1 MFKLS
6 DSLFFRRIIS
16 ILILSLLVWALAT
29 NALFTMIS
37 RPLLVAN
44 RSKDL
49 FPQAHWIAEQAGPY
63 FLKEDE
69 LVENMVNISYNF
81 FNVWTIVNFA
91 DGRSLATPLPDKLSQ
106 EVKDNILE
114 QALYLNQDYLDSFPA
129 QGLDEAG
136 YALEDGIQAE
146 DPKLQEFLQ
155 GKHGTIVLKSTNDEY
170 LFVLVPIYSQ
180 EFSQLSR
187 RPLGTVI
194 MIQPLAEFNLSIS
207 SLNLSLFLASV
218 GCGLLLLLPAV
229 YSTRRLVQPL
239 HNIRKVAMSIT
250 KGDFSQSVSFN
261 PDKHD
266 EITDLAKSINHMSES
281 LSRSL
286 AALNLERKQLK
297 EIVDG
302 ISEGIIAVDNTGK
315 ITQTN
320 EIIWELFQRNKDFY
334 TAEDL
339 VASVG
344 LEPLFR
350 LCLDQGQEVSEH
362 IQLGDDKKIIQAS
375 INPIFDHKHNV
386 SAAVGLFR
394 DVTKSTRLEQT
405 RRDYIANV
413 SHELRTPIT
422 AMRALIEP
430 LRDGM
435 VKSEED
441 KQRYYDI
448 ILHETLRLSRLI
460 DDMLELSR
468 LQSGTSFIEQG
479 PINLKIFLDHLAP
492 QMDLMTQEKSIQF
505 QVQGMDQDLATI
517 WGNEDRIEQILLTY
531 LDNALKF
538 TPEGGLIILR
548 ARPTPQKMFLEIEDN
563 GAGIAP
569 EDIPYVF
576 ERFYKADKAHNEAGT
591 GLGLS
596 IAKALAEQL
605 KMTVSVRSTQGQGA
619 VFSLGIQ
626 YAADVMQKE
635 THMKEVFDFSDAET
649 GETND

>member
-1 MFKLS
+1 MFKFS

-29 NALFTMIS
+29 NALFTMFA

-49 FPQAHWIAEQAGPY
+49 FPQARWIAEQAGPY
-63 FLKEDE
+63 FLKEDA

-81 FNVWTIVNFA
+81 FNVWTMINFA
-91 DGRSLATPLPDKLSQ
+91 DGRTLATPLPDKLTQ
-106 EVKDNILE
+106 EVKDNILQ
-114 QALYLNQDYLDSFPA
+114 QALALNQEYLDSFPLA
-129 QGLDEAG
+129 EISLQEDPEA
-136 YALEDGIQAE
+136 L
-146 DPKLQEFLQ
+146 DPKLQDFLQ
-155 GKHGTIVLKSTNDEY
+155 GKHGTIMLKSTNEEY
-170 LFVLVPIYSQ
+170 LFVLVPIYSPY
-180 EFSQLSR
+180 FSQLSR
-187 RPLGTVI
+187 MPLGTVI

-207 SLNLSLFLASV
+207 SLNLSLFLASL
-218 GCGLLLLLPAV
+218 GCGLLLLIPAF
-229 YSTRRLVQPL
+229 YMTRRLVQPL
-239 HNIRKVAMSIT
+239 HNIRQVAMSIT
-250 KGDFSQSVSFN
+250 EGDFTQNVDYN
-261 PDKHD
+261 PHKHD
-266 EITDLAKSINHMSES
+266 EISDLAKSINQMSES
-281 LSRSL
+281 LSHSL
-286 AALNLERKQLK
+286 AALNLERNQLK

-302 ISEGIIAVDNTGK
+302 ISEGIIAVDSDGN

-320 EIIWELFQRNKDFY
+320 EVIWELFQRNKDFY
-334 TAEDL
+334 SVHDL
-339 VASVG
+339 VASTG
-344 LEPLFR
+344 LDPLFQ
-350 LCLDQGQEVSEH
+350 LCLEQGQAVSEH

-375 INPIFDHKHNV
+375 INPIFDHNHTV

-435 VKSEED
+435 VKNEED
-441 KQRYYDI
+441 RQRYYEI

-468 LQSGTSFIEQG
+468 LQSGTNYIEQG
-479 PINLKIFLDHLAP
+479 PINLKLFLENLAS
-492 QMDLMTQEKSIQF
+492 QMKLITQEKSIHF
-505 QVQGMDQDLATI
+505 QVEGLDQDLAMI

-531 LDNALKF
+531 LDNAIKF
-538 TPEGGLIILR
+538 TPEGGQIILR
-548 ARPTPQKMFLEIEDN
+548 ARPTAKEMYLEIEDN
-563 GAGIAP
+563 GAGIAA
-569 EDIPYVF
+569 EDIPFVF

-605 KMTVSVRSTQGQGA
+605 KMVVAVRSSKGEGS

-635 THMKEVFDFSDAET
+635 THMKEVFDFTDPDLGAN
-649 GETND
+649 ND

>member
-1 MFKLS
+1 MFKFS

-16 ILILSLLVWALAT
+16 ILILSLIVWALAT
-29 NALFTMIS
+29 NALFTMFS

-49 FPQAHWIAEQAGPY
+49 FPQARWIAEQAGPY
-63 FLKEDE
+63 FLKEDA

-81 FNVWTIVNFA
+81 FNVWTMINFA
-91 DGRSLATPLPDKLSQ
+91 DGRTLATPLPDKLTQ
-106 EVKDNILE
+106 EVKDNILQ
-114 QALYLNQDYLDSFPA
+114 QALYLNQEYLDSFPA
-129 QGLDEAG
+129 DEISQQVDT
-136 YALEDGIQAE
+136 EE
-146 DPKLQEFLQ
+146 PDPKLQEFLQ
-155 GKHGTIVLKSTNDEY
+155 GKHGTILLKSTNEEY

-180 EFSQLSR
+180 YFSQLSR
-187 RPLGTVI
+187 KPLGTVI

-218 GCGLLLLLPAV
+218 GCGLLLLIPAF
-229 YSTRRLVQPL
+229 YMTRRLIQPL

-250 KGDFSQSVSFN
+250 EGDFTQNVDYN
-261 PDKHD
+261 PDKRD
-266 EITDLAKSINHMSES
+266 EISDLAKSINHMSES
-281 LSRSL
+281 LSHSL
-286 AALNLERKQLK
+286 AALNLERNQLK
-297 EIVDG
+297 EIIDG
-302 ISEGIIAVDNTGK
+302 ISEGIIAVDSSGN

-320 EIIWELFQRNKDFY
+320 EVIWELFQRNKDFY
-334 TAEDL
+334 SVHEL
-339 VASVG
+339 VVSTG
-344 LEPLFR
+344 LEPLFQ
-350 LCLDQGQEVSEH
+350 LCLEQGQAVSEH
-362 IQLGDDKKIIQAS
+362 IKLGDDKKIIQAS
-375 INPIFDHKHNV
+375 INPIFDHNHNV

-441 KQRYYDI
+441 RQRYYEI

-468 LQSGTSFIEQG
+468 LQSGTNYIEQG
-479 PINLKIFLDHLAP
+479 PINLKLFLDNLAP
-492 QMDLMTQEKSIQF
+492 QMQLMTQEKGINF
-505 QVQGMDQDLATI
+505 EVDGLDQDLAMI

-548 ARPTPQKMFLEIEDN
+548 ARPTPKEMFLEIEDN
-563 GAGIAP
+563 GAGIAA
-569 EDIPYVF
+569 EDIPFVF

-605 KMTVSVRSTQGQGA
+605 KMTVSVRSSKGEGS

-626 YAADVMQKE
+626 YASDVMQKE
-635 THMKEVFDFSDAET
+635 THMKEVFDFSDTDA
-649 GETND
+649 GESND